1 MIKHIDLSS
10 MQSVRNFAADIN
22 ATEARI
28 DVLIHNAG
36 LVVMKN
42 QTSVDGI
49 EMTMAT
55 NHYGPFLLTH
65 LLIDVLKRSAP
76 SRIVVV
82 ASRGHDLCT
91 PTIELNPIEHRF
103 PYYIYFKS
111 KLANLYFSQELAR
124 RLEGSGV
131 TSNSLHPGVVN
142 TEIFCNIE
150 HRAVRALFWVL
161 QQFLITPPQ
170 GAETTLYVATAEEV
184 AHVSGK
190 YFSDC
195 RVKKTWWYYEN
206 EEIQKKFFEDS
217 QQMVG
222 LRATETKI

>member
-1 MIKHIDLSS
+1 
-10 MQSVRNFAADIN
+10 VREFAADIN
-22 ATEARI
+22 ATESKI

-36 LVVMKN
+36 LLVMDN

-65 LLIDVLKRSAP
+65 LLIDLLKRSKP

-91 PTIELNPIEHRF
+91 PTINLNPTKHRF

-111 KLANLYFSQELAR
+111 KLANMYFAQELAR

-131 TSNSLHPGVVN
+131 TANSLHPGVVN
-142 TEIFCNIE
+142 TEIFGNINFWPV
-150 HRAVRALFWVL
+150 RAVFWVL
-161 QQFLITPPQ
+161 QQFLITPEQ
-170 GAETTLYVATAEEV
+170 GAQTTVYLATAEEV
-184 AHVSGK
+184 NNVSGT

-195 RVKKTWWYYEN
+195 RAKKTWWFYEDATR
-206 EEIQKKFFEDS
+206 QKKFFEDS
-217 QQMVG
+217 QQIVG
-222 LRATETKI
+222 LRPSEPRI